1 MRTVNLIFSRMG
13 RSVIPLGMEGE
24 HGVTTVRF
32 DLSEELEHRPNA
44 SVTIKA
50 TSAAGV
56 TYSPETRLEGTT
68 LVWPVHESDTAARG
82 RGEAQIII
90 RAEGEKE
97 KSAVVTTV
105 VNRSVMDA
113 DGDPP

>member
-1 MRTVNLIFSRMG
+1 MKTVNLIFSRMG

-50 TSAAGV
+50 TSAAG
-56 TYSPETRLEGTT
+56 GTWSGQCMSRT
-68 LVWPVHESDTAARG
+68 PPPGAGAR
-82 RGEAQIII
+82 R
-90 RAEGEKE
+90 
-97 KSAVVTTV
+97 
-105 VNRSVMDA
+105 RSSFEPKVKRKNLRW
-113 DGDPP
+113 

>member
-1 MRTVNLIFSRMG
+1 MKTVNLIFSRMG

-50 TSAAGV
+50 TSAAEADPLLGPYLLRGV
-56 TYSPETRLEGTT
+56 T
-68 LVWPVHESDTAARG
+68 
-82 RGEAQIII
+82 
-90 RAEGEKE
+90 
-97 KSAVVTTV
+97 
-105 VNRSVMDA
+105 
-113 DGDPP
+113 

>member
-56 TYSPETRLEGTT
+56 TYSRKPGWRAPRWSGQCMSRTPPPG
-68 LVWPVHESDTAARG
+68 AGAR
-82 RGEAQIII
+82 R
-90 RAEGEKE
+90 
-97 KSAVVTTV
+97 
-105 VNRSVMDA
+105 RSSFEPKVKRKNLQL
-113 DGDPP
+113 